1 MCHGLVPPARE
12 QGGASMQPTVAPNPR
27 SAAAAE
33 EPAAAAGDAEAASR
47 QPAHPEDD
55 DDIAMLFGETR

>member
-1 MCHGLVPPARE
+1 MRHGLVPPARE
-12 QGGASMQPTVAPNPR
+12 QAGASIQPTLASNPR

-33 EPAAAAGDAEAASR
+33 EPVAAAGDAEAASR